1 MKTYYVDTA
10 RTTLNGKRRQKPHMV
25 FDGERVFKAW
35 KLTDLRDVGEVFIDT
50 LFPEIYDE
58 VLELLKNN
66 VKIYLLKNTAVLKRL
81 RLENDA
87 RKSDENDALMLS
99 KIPRD
104 NYRLL
109 TVDEIELKTTV
120 RPLINRYEMLTKWRK
135 ILRQWLND
143 CDIPE
148 IVEALREN
156 IKVLKKMLRE
166 VSREIIDVV
175 KNSNSMYSY
184 VYKEVAN
191 FLDVNDSVILAILI
205 LETPLYLNIHKLKA
219 LYGYTP
225 NKNNGRYNHRLR
237 TLISSLAAN
246 IYITAKRKSIKN
258 EKFKEFIETMPMNKA
273 IYKIEIE
280 ILKTIWKT
288 FTRINNK
295 PETEPAG

>member
-25 FDGERVFKAW
+25 FDGERIFKVK
-35 KLTDLRDVGEVFIDT
+35 KLTDLKDAEEIFIDT
-50 LFPEIYDE
+50 LFPENYE
-58 VLELLKNN
+58 EALELLKNN
-66 VKIYLLKNTAVLKRL
+66 VKIYLLRDLSIIKKL
-81 RLENDA
+81 RLENNV
-87 RKSDENDALMLS
+87 KKNDENDALMLS
-99 KIPRD
+99 KIPKD

-109 TVDEIELKTTV
+109 TIDEIELKAQT
-120 RPLINRYEMLTKWRK
+120 RPLIARYERFVKWRRVIK
-135 ILRQWLND
+135 QWLGYS
-143 CDIPE
+143 DILLVSE
-148 IVEALREN
+148 IFN
-156 IKVLKKMLRE
+156 QCIKLLDRLKEKT
-166 VSREIIDVV
+166 SREIIDVV
-175 KNSNSMYSY
+175 KNSNSMYSCIY
-184 VYKEVAN
+184 REVAN

-205 LETPLYLNIHKLKA
+205 LETPLYLDIYKLKA

-246 IYITAKRKSIKN
+246 IYITAKRKGIKN
-258 EKFKEFIETMPMNKA
+258 EKFKEFIEKMDKRKA

-280 ILKTIWKT
+280 ILKTIWRT